1 MSDVFGARGGEVKRA
16 VRALLDVLYP
26 PRCLT
31 CDAAVTEP
39 GTLCPACWAGT
50 PFINGLACDRCAV
63 PLPGSVADAPVLCDD
78 CGQIAR
84 PWSHARAPLV
94 YGAVARKLVLALKYG
109 DRHDIARPAGHWMA
123 RAASPLIRPDTLVAP
138 VPLHYRRLF
147 HRRYNQ
153 SALLAARLARVLD
166 RPHCP
171 DLLIRT
177 RATAIQDGRTR
188 AARFDNLRHAIAAR
202 PARARRITGRHI
214 LLVDDVMTSGATLAA
229 AAEACFAVGA
239 DDVDVVV
246 LARVLREDGLN
257 TAT

>member
-1 MSDVFGARGGEVKRA
+1 MSDVFGLRGGEVKRGM
-16 VRALLDVLYP
+16 RALLDVLYP

-50 PFINGLACDRCAV
+50 PFITGLACDLCAV
-63 PLPGSVADAPVLCDD
+63 PLPGARDEAPVQCDD
-78 CGQIAR
+78 CRHIAR
-84 PWSHARAPLV
+84 PWSHGRAPLV
-94 YGAVARKLVLALKYG
+94 YGAVARKMVLALKYG

-123 RAASPLIRPDTLVAP
+123 RAAAPLIRPDTLIAP
-138 VPLHYRRLF
+138 VPLHRYRLF
-147 HRRYNQ
+147 RRRYNQ
-153 SALLAARLARVLD
+153 SALLAARLAQALE

-177 RATAIQDGRTR
+177 RATAIQDGRSR
-188 AARFDNLRHAIAAR
+188 AARFDNLRQAIAAR
-202 PARARRITGRHI
+202 PSRAARIAGRHI

-229 AAEACFAVGA
+229 ASEACFAAGA

-246 LARVLREDGLN
+246 LARVVHEDGLN